1 MIVVHGTKESQYSFG
16 PVKSLNCKNCRVSNE
31 WDVLKKTEWYT
42 LYFIPI
48 ITFNK
53 YLIRCIRCTHEEF
66 IVKKEYQ
73 IYYNML
79 QVSQAINDKEPSSSQ
94 LQPFIL
100 LEEKLKVLNDAKIK
114 RINDEKRDFHDM
126 LCAMSNKELI
136 YRMTNREGYSSAFL
150 SAVEDEMKT
159 RKI

>member
-1 MIVVHGTKESQYSFG
+1 MIIVHGTKESQYSFG

-48 ITFNK
+48 ITYNQ
-53 YLIRCIRCTHEEF
+53 YLIRCIRCANEEF
-66 IVKKEYQ
+66 IAKKEYQ

-94 LQPFIL
+94 LQLFIL
-100 LEEKLKVLNDAKIK
+100 LEEKLKMLNDSKIK
-114 RINDEKRDFHDM
+114 RINDEKGLFHNT
-126 LCAMSNKELI
+126 LRAMSNRELI
-136 YRMTNREGYSSAFL
+136 YRMTNREGFSSAFL
-150 SAVEDEMKT
+150 SAVEDEIKT